1 MLNNPT
7 LTRAFA
13 CILLGLGLYL
23 ATENTVIS
31 SNVLETRSG
40 ATMVTAFAIAVVAT
54 GLELTFAS
62 WLRQDKTPST
72 VTSELKRKPLR
83 NTLRLFSG
91 GIGLGAVYHFD
102 LLTTAE
108 HPAFSSSDSYFFGVV
123 VLALVFGPEAC
134 IVISSWLWL
143 KARDVETR
151 QLDQNTTKDAENRR
165 LKTKRDRL
173 MSIADEVGQSE
184 AIETARQRWGGRQA
198 NDSL

>member
-1 MLNNPT
+1 MLNNPI

-13 CILLGLGLYL
+13 AILLALGIYL
-23 ATENTVIS
+23 ATENTLIS
-31 SNVLETRSG
+31 SNVLGVRSG
-40 ATMVTAFAIAVVAT
+40 ATMVTAFAIAVTAT

-62 WLRQDKTPST
+62 WLRQDKTPAT
-72 VTSELKRKPLR
+72 VVGQLKHKPLR
-83 NTLRLFSG
+83 NTLQLFIC
-91 GIGLGAVYHFD
+91 GIGLAWVYHFD
-102 LLTTAE
+102 LLTTSE
-108 HPAFSSSDSYFFGVV
+108 HPAFIASDRYFFGVV

-173 MSIADEVGQSE
+173 MSIADEVGE
-184 AIETARQRWGGRQA
+184 AEAVETARKRWGGN
-198 NDSL
+198 NDDSN